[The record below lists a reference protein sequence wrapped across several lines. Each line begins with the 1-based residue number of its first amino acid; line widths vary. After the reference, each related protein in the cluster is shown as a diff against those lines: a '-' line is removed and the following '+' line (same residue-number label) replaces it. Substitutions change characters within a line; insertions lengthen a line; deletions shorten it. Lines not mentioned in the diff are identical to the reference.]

1 MAALA
6 TLAGV
11 AGVAA
16 LLGAFDGK
24 GEAAAPQAIV
34 GHVFRSVS
42 VEQEGRPMPLFDGVP
57 VWVTIERRSFG
68 AYADCN
74 SMGGGLRVTPSRLQ
88 VAEIGQTLVGCP
100 GGGEQRDEL
109 LSDFFA
115 GNPRWRTDGNR
126 LVLAQGPTTITLEP
140 ADRPPPLPRPNP
152 ARPRDLVDARIGIG
166 EYQTWPP
173 GLGDSWGG
181 GFVTV
186 DVVVRDRRTYL
197 TMRARCRAL
206 EARVAIHR
214 STLTVEAPRTKAV
227 RCRRGGTDDFLDSVR
242 PFFAGEVMWHL
253 DRGRLT
259 LQRDRSTLTLRAR

>member
-1 MAALA
+1 MATVAA
-6 TLAGV
+6 V
-11 AGVAA
+11 AGGAA
-16 LLGAFDGK
+16 LLGAFDGE
-24 GEAAAPQAIV
+24 GQAATPKAIT

-42 VEQEGRPMPLFDGVP
+42 VVQDGRAVPLFDGVP
-57 VWVTIERRSFG
+57 VWVTIDRRSFG

-74 SMGGGLRVTPSRLQ
+74 SMGGRLRVTASRLR
-88 VAEIGQTLVGCP
+88 VAEIGQTLMGCP

-115 GNPRWRTDGNR
+115 GDPRWRIDGDR
-126 LVLAQGPTTITLEP
+126 LVLTQGSTTITLEP

-152 ARPRDLVDARIGIG
+152 ARPQDLIDARIGTG
-166 EYQTWPP
+166 EYQSWPR
-173 GLGDSWGG
+173 GLGEMWMGR
-181 GFVTV
+181 FVLV
-186 DVVVRDRRTYL
+186 DVSARGGRTYL

-206 EARVAIHR
+206 EARVAIRR
-214 STLTVEAPRTKAV
+214 STLTVGAPRTKAV

-242 PFFAGEVMWHL
+242 PFFGGEVMWHL